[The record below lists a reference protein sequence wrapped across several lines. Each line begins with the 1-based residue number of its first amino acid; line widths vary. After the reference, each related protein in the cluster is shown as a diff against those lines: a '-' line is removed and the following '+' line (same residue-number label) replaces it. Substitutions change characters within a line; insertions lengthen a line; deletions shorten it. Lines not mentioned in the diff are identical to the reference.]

1 MILIAGGR
9 TGACIGSEQTRAA
22 ERAQPA
28 WSVSLAAI
36 ARTRLSLSF
45 GGHTA
50 SQAFPRSVMQ
60 TNRDLYTFVRDL
72 FPDGPR
78 TPTRSL
84 EEYLRAL
91 WALAQNWPDDIIP
104 TGKLAEWFRDAFT
117 AEVPPFDDAWRSIQS
132 DDEGSDYIGR
142 TAWEQC
148 ILFQIADLRRMAEA
162 GTLENE
168 YRYFG
173 IDSPTGFRWYN
184 FDPCSY
190 LECGV
195 RGSLGG
201 YTEDEV
207 IVLIPP
213 EDGASADSPVV
224 PVNCL
229 TWDQFADLLWCG
241 AVYE

>member
-1 MILIAGGR
+1 
-9 TGACIGSEQTRAA
+9 
-22 ERAQPA
+22 
-28 WSVSLAAI
+28 
-36 ARTRLSLSF
+36 LSF

-50 SQAFPRSVMQ
+50 SQAFPRSVMH
-60 TNRDLYTFVRDL
+60 
-72 FPDGPR
+72 
-78 TPTRSL
+78 
-84 EEYLRAL
+84 
-91 WALAQNWPDDIIP
+91 
-104 TGKLAEWFRDAFT
+104 
-117 AEVPPFDDAWRSIQS
+117 
-132 DDEGSDYIGR
+132 
-142 TAWEQC
+142 
-148 ILFQIADLRRMAEA
+148 
-162 GTLENE
+162 
-168 YRYFG
+168 
-173 IDSPTGFRWYN
+173 RWYN